1 MSATT
6 LDRVSEKRPAIFEN
20 FFKPWNSFFNNAD
33 GWNMP
38 GVNIKEEE
46 NAYSVSLAAPGL
58 KKEDF
63 RVDVDGD
70 MLTISSDKEE
80 SKEEKKEK
88 FTRKEYSY
96 ASFSRSFTL
105 PADVDRTKI
114 DARYLDGVLM
124 ISLPRKENGRKP
136 SATQIAVK

>member
-38 GVNIKEEE
+38 AVNIKEEE

>member
-1 MSATT
+1 MSATA
-6 LDRVSEKRPAIFEN
+6 LDRVSEKKPAIFEN
-20 FFKPWNSFFNNAD
+20 FFKPWNAFFNNAD

-38 GVNIKEEE
+38 AVNIKEEE

-63 RVDVDGD
+63 QVDVEGD

-114 DARYLDGVLM
+114 DARYLDGVLT

-136 SATQIAVK
+136 SATQITVK